1 METENINEQGEKKP
15 KRPRIGAQPAA
26 EASGRQARYDSYR
39 PSHDEDGANGMPHE
53 RNTYPRRAPFQP
65 REDGNNGGYQP
76 RYNNRYGN
84 RDDRQN
90 SYPRRSGSYQNQYP
104 RRNYDYNRNAEG
116 NPDNVMRSDNSEGG
130 EQGGYQGGYQQRR
143 PNYQRRDNN
152 GYQPRYNKKPKGTR

>member
-90 SYPRRSGSYQNQYP
+90 ARE
-104 RRNYDYNRNAEG
+104 A
-116 NPDNVMRSDNSEGG
+116 
-130 EQGGYQGGYQQRR
+130 
-143 PNYQRRDNN
+143 
-152 GYQPRYNKKPKGTR
+152 TRTNTPAATTTTTATRKATPTT

>member
-76 RYNNRYGN
+76 RYNL
-84 RDDRQN
+84 
-90 SYPRRSGSYQNQYP
+90 SLIHI
-104 RRNYDYNRNAEG
+104 
-116 NPDNVMRSDNSEGG
+116 
-130 EQGGYQGGYQQRR
+130 
-143 PNYQRRDNN
+143 
-152 GYQPRYNKKPKGTR
+152 